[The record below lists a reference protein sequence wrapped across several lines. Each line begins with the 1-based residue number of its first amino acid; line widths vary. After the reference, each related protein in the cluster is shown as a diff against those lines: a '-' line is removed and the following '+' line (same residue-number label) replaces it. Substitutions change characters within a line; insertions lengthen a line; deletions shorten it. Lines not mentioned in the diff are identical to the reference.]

1 MNACV
6 CVCVVFVRVNVLVNE
21 RVCVCVNVYFGVCV
35 IYASYACKFFCDD
48 NNYSSIVSLKLVYLS
63 L

>member
-1 MNACV
+1 V
-6 CVCVVFVRVNVLVNE
+6 CVCVRVNK
-21 RVCVCVNVYFGVCV
+21 RVCVNVYVGACV

>member
-1 MNACV
+1 MCV
-6 CVCVVFVRVNVLVNE
+6 CVRVNK
-21 RVCVCVNVYFGVCV
+21 RVCVNVYVGACV